1 MKEQHKIEE
10 LQTRREFFKKATKR
24 ALPII
29 AGIVLSSMPQLS
41 NASSRIAMGCELGCH
56 GGCERGCGGK
66 CKGSCE
72 GGCNANCA
80 VSCYRTCKGGCQGTC
95 KGSCT
100 GGNEPYLEE

>member
-1 MKEQHKIEE
+1 MKKQQIIEE
-10 LQTRREFFKKATKR
+10 LQTRREFFKKAAKG
-24 ALPII
+24 ALPIV
-29 AGIVLSSMPQLS
+29 AGIIISAMPQVV
-41 NASSRIAMGCELGCH
+41 NATSRIAMGCELGCH

>member
-1 MKEQHKIEE
+1 MKKDKEKKE
-10 LQTRREFFKKATKR
+10 LQTRREFFKKAAKSS
-24 ALPII
+24 LPIV
-29 AGIVLSSMPQLS
+29 AGVFLFSMPLFT
-41 NASSRIAMGCELGCH
+41 NAASRIAMGCELGCH
-56 GGCERGCGGK
+56 NGCERGCKGK

-80 VSCYRTCKGGCQGTC
+80 ASCYRTCKGTCQGTC